1 MCKKHFKIIKEERET
16 GILPYRINERRT
28 IFFFIHFWT
37 TPTIFSPPYLHQ
49 TYKEAYDYI
58 KEMCP
63 EAIIEESL
71 RDRCIREYGEE
82 FGELYDKVG
91 GGESIG
97 GFLETATFID
107 MIEKQRR
114 P

>member
-1 MCKKHFKIIKEERET
+1 MHKKHFKIIKEERET
-16 GILPYRINERRT
+16 GILPYRIRERHT
-28 IFFFIHFWT
+28 IFFFLHFWT
-37 TPTIFSPPYLHQ
+37 TPTFSPPYLHQ
-49 TYKEAYDYI
+49 TYREAYDYI

-82 FGELYDKVG
+82 FGELYDKIG
-91 GGESIG
+91 SGESIG
-97 GFLETATFID
+97 GFSETAAFID

>member
-1 MCKKHFKIIKEERET
+1 MHKKHFKIIKEERVT
-16 GILPYRINERRT
+16 GILPYRIWERHT
-28 IFFFIHFWT
+28 IFFVLHFWT
-37 TPTIFSPPYLHQ
+37 TPTFSPPHLHQ
-49 TYKEAYDYI
+49 TYREAYDYI

-63 EAIIEESL
+63 GAIIEESL

-91 GGESIG
+91 SGESIG
-97 GFLETATFID
+97 GFLETAAFID